1 MCVYILPFTM
11 FSLLFV
17 SEGNTGFHLYR
28 PWLQLISGIIVQDK
42 EKWAKVDKEMGEK
55 ESKSNL
61 QPNPGGR
68 NHLDSAI
75 LLSDLLIKVK
85 KENDLENKKNESG
98 AKLEKRDVVDSWI
111 KVDKPGKDEEN
122 PGKSRGDPDYRN
134 SAKLLNDLLIKMN
147 KEDNADEKKAE
158 KKIGTKKKLKPPSSM
173 LTAILGLSKLILWR
187 LVPAIANLNFA
198 VPLLQNSKNSVKS
211 SNITY
216 W

>member
-1 MCVYILPFTM
+1 M
-11 FSLLFV
+11 
-17 SEGNTGFHLYR
+17 
-28 PWLQLISGIIVQDK
+28 QDK

-122 PGKSRGDPDYRN
+122 PGKSRGDPDYRD
-134 SAKLLNDLLIKMN
+134 SADHLSDLLIMLKKDNTEKVERETN
-147 KEDNADEKKAE
+147 KES
-158 KKIGTKKKLKPPSSM
+158 KPSSSSSSM
-173 LTAILGLSKLILWR
+173 LTSILGICKR
-187 LVPAIANLNFA
+187 LCQGL
-198 VPLLQNSKNSVKS
+198 
-211 SNITY
+211 
-216 W
+216 